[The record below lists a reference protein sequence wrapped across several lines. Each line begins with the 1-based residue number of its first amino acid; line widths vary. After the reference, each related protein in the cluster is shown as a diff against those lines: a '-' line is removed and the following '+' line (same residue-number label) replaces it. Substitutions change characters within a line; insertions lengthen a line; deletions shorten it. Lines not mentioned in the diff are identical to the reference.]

1 MKRMQ
6 KGFTLI
12 ELMIVVAIIGI
23 LAAVAIPQY
32 SNYTSRARASG
43 AIAEIASYRTAIA
56 VCSQDFAGV
65 ILGNCDTLGVN
76 GIPNAN
82 AVTKNLLSAVALGA
96 GGVVSVQS
104 GATNA
109 TTNAPLTIVLTPTA
123 PAPGDSVLRFTNS
136 GTVCTFP
143 ERGMKSGQGD
153 CP

>member
-43 AIAEIASYRTAIA
+43 AVAEVAAYRTSLA
-56 VCSQDFAGV
+56 VCAQDFAGV
-65 ILGNCDTLGVN
+65 ITGNCDTLGTN

-82 AVTKNLLSAVALGA
+82 VATKNLTAAVTMGA
-96 GGVVSVQS
+96 GGVLTATT
-104 GATNA
+104 GATTAGGANM
-109 TTNAPLTIVLTPTA
+109 TIVLTPQA
-123 PAPGDSVLRFTNS
+123 FAAGDSVLRFVNT
-136 GTVCTFP
+136 GTTCANP
-143 ERGMKSGQGD
+143 DRGLKSGQGD